1 MRGRSFIFFIL
12 SPKQSDLFYFLWL
25 LWQLS
30 ILSCTAV
37 DLQDGALLWTISSS
51 FHHKVNIS
59 FQKKS
64 LNALFSLTRHVKTQV
79 IIVKNELS
87 ITRPPLDGVHLCISC
102 GGNGCRLLW
111 SFARHQPQIIS
122 DGGNVLVFFSQ
133 SSFCVSLD
141 QTKVPASSPC
151 PKQTGDSSL
160 NLPFIQPS
168 TVYGCFSLSHC
179 NLVFFPLGVSDGLS
193 SLPVSYSS
201 LSNIDSY
208 FYPFALHF
216 LSCTCSIFRHIA
228 VSFLGWRPVS
238 FLQLLH
244 HWHWQFLLSEACF
257 LLMTSCSSACTL
269 G

>member
-133 SSFCVSLD
+133 SSFYVSL
-141 QTKVPASSPC
+141 TKPKFQHHLLVQSRLVIHLWRSPTCNDPQSMAASLQPSL
-151 PKQTGDSSL
+151 TLFSSL
-160 NLPFIQPS
+160 
-168 TVYGCFSLSHC
+168 
-179 NLVFFPLGVSDGLS
+179 
-193 SLPVSYSS
+193 
-201 LSNIDSY
+201 
-208 FYPFALHF
+208 
-216 LSCTCSIFRHIA
+216 
-228 VSFLGWRPVS
+228 
-238 FLQLLH
+238 
-244 HWHWQFLLSEACF
+244 
-257 LLMTSCSSACTL
+257 
-269 G
+269 